1 MAAFTVIDHTELGA
15 SASSY
20 DVTSISA
27 SYDHLYLV
35 VSARTDKAAAYL
47 DEHWLTINGDTASNY
62 STTTMQ
68 AGSATVGSNRNGG
81 ATKIENLPV
90 AAASVGADNF
100 SGMELWIPNYA
111 GTTGYKQVLA
121 KTAVENDSTTDWQWA
136 LNMTAGLW
144 DSTAAINQI
153 TLTPKNGDDYI
164 QYSTFTLYGVTG
176 A

>member
-15 SASSY
+15 GASSY

-35 VSARTDKAAAYL
+35 VSARTDRAATYT

-62 STTTMQ
+62 SSTALY
-68 AGSATVGSNRNGG
+68 AGTSTPGSNRNAG
-81 ATKIENLPV
+81 AVKIENLIV
-90 AAASVGADNF
+90 AGASVSADNF

-121 KTAVENDSTTDWQWA
+121 KCVMPNDSTTDYRWYV
-136 LNMTAGLW
+136 NVTAGLW
-144 DSTAAINQI
+144 DSTVAINQI